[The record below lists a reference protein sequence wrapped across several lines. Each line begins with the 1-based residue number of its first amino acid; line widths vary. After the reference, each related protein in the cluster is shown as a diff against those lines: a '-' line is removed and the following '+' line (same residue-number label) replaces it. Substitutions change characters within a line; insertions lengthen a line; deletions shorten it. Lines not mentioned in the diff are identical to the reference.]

1 MIVKS
6 IELLNFRNYREL
18 SLLLDERTNIF
29 YGDNAQGKTNI
40 LEAVYLSGTTRSH
53 RGSRDRDLIRFGEEE
68 AHIRTQI
75 RRRDLEYQIDIHL
88 KKNKSKGIAV
98 NGVPIRR
105 ASELF
110 ASRTLYSFLRRIWG
124 SSSRDRRSA
133 GAFLTWS
140 SVSSTGCIF
149 MSSPAITG
157 FWPRETSF

>member
-88 KKNKSKGIAV
+88 KKNKSKG
-98 NGVPIRR
+98 
-105 ASELF
+105 
-110 ASRTLYSFLRRIWG
+110 
-124 SSSRDRRSA
+124 RDRRSA

-149 MSSPAITG
+149 TSSPAITG